1 MGKEI
6 GKMREGYIYSVII
19 CGAGAIMYN
28 DTVKKIYTERAERE
42 RERGIEKEGE
52 KERVCSLVRMQSE
65 MSIKEES
72 RRESCIIFSIRSNIV
87 LHGGKYIYE
96 DLRHAFWGYTLTRAR
111 KTIRTTFHHGLW
123 CDKALIITHLK
134 SDGKTA
140 KFNSLRTGR

>member
-1 MGKEI
+1 VGKEI

-28 DTVKKIYTERAERE
+28 DTVKKIYTEKERVRE
-42 RERGIEKEGE
+42 GERGGEKEGE

-72 RRESCIIFSIRSNIV
+72 RRESCIIFSTRSNIV

-96 DLRHAFWGYTLTRAR
+96 DLRRFLGVYINANA
-111 KTIRTTFHHGLW
+111 
-123 CDKALIITHLK
+123 
-134 SDGKTA
+134 
-140 KFNSLRTGR
+140 

>member
-1 MGKEI
+1 
-6 GKMREGYIYSVII
+6 MREGYIYSIII

-28 DTVKKIYTERAERE
+28 DTVKKIYTERERE
-42 RERGIEKEGE
+42 NEGGSEKEGE

-96 DLRHAFWGYTLTRAR
+96 DL
-111 KTIRTTFHHGLW
+111 
-123 CDKALIITHLK
+123 
-134 SDGKTA
+134 
-140 KFNSLRTGR
+140 GRFLGMYINASA